1 MKDRIINL
9 FSSKFAKA
17 ITGALGLNMV
27 EAGLGFATAIILT
40 RLMGSANYGVY
51 SYAIALVGVFT
62 ILGLLGQDGYI
73 VKTVAKLASSKQ
85 FDEVSSFVKGAFGRT
100 VLLNIVM
107 LMTLI
112 IALSFYQEQL
122 AEDKYMTLFVA
133 ISIIFFTVLMRVY
146 IGLFQGMQQVIT
158 SLYADK
164 LIRPL
169 SFFCIISIMS
179 FFVQHEMSATNAI
192 TANALAAFIALAV
205 IAYLWSQKKPYA
217 RSPSIKAQDLTTGWR
232 PALPFALLAGVS
244 VIYGNIDVIMLGAYV
259 PDSEIGIYRI
269 AGRVATLISF
279 AIIAVRSAFNPRIS
293 SLYAQ
298 NDFATLQNIASKA
311 ALATTVVAL
320 PCFLV
325 FVFAGYWVLILFGDE
340 FTSGTNILTVLSIGQ
355 LIGTI
360 CASGISILMMTS
372 HANKAAQS
380 LIFGAILNVVLNYL
394 LIPSYGAIGAA
405 YATTT
410 ALTAVNIVNTYFV
423 WTYLKINPTVF
434 GFIFRKY

>member
-1 MKDRIINL
+1 MKDWIVKT
-9 FSSKFAKA
+9 FSSKFARG
-17 ITGALGLNMV
+17 ITGALGLNMA
-27 EAGLGFATAIILT
+27 EAGLGFATAILLT
-40 RLMGSANYGVY
+40 RLMGPANYGVY
-51 SYAIALVGVFT
+51 SYAIALMGVFT
-62 ILGLLGQDGYI
+62 ILGLLGQDSYI
-73 VKTVAKLASSKQ
+73 VKIVAKLASLKQ
-85 FDEVSSFVKGAFGRT
+85 LDEMSSFVKGVFGRI
-100 VLLNIVM
+100 VLLNLIVM
-107 LMTLI
+107 LGLVI
-112 IALSFYQEQL
+112 VLSFYQEQL
-122 AEDKYMTLFVA
+122 SKDKYLTLFIA
-133 ISIIFFTVLMRVY
+133 ISIVFFTVLMRVY
-146 IGLFQGMQQVIT
+146 AGLFQGIQQIIT
-158 SLYADK
+158 SLYPDK

-169 SFFCIISIMS
+169 SYFCVISILS
-179 FFVQHEMSATNAI
+179 FVFKHDVAASKAI
-192 TANALAAFIALAV
+192 TANALAAFIALMV
-205 IAYLWSQKKPYA
+205 IAYLWAQKKPYA
-217 RSPSIKAQDLTTGWR
+217 RSPRINWQDLTTGWR
-232 PALPFALLAGVS
+232 PALPFALLAGIS
-244 VIYGNIDVIMLGAYV
+244 VIYTNIDIIMLGAYV

-279 AIIAVRSAFNPRIS
+279 AIIAVKSAFNPRIS

-311 ALATTVVAL
+311 ALATTLVAL
-320 PCFLV
+320 PCFLF
-325 FVFAGYWVLILFGDE
+325 FVFAGYWVLVLFGDE

-372 HANKAAQS
+372 HANKAAHS

-434 GFIFRKY
+434 GFLFRKY